1 MTYDEV
7 LKKFYEAGV
16 DSASHDADE
25 LFIHFGG
32 YGRSTMYLMHR
43 IESDSPEFLEAVER
57 RANREPLQ
65 YILGETYFY
74 REKYKVTPDVLIPRS
89 DTEHLVDYAVHNLP
103 EGGEFLDLCTGSGC
117 VAISVLANT
126 KGTKAVGVDISD
138 AALKI
143 AEENAEK
150 NGVRERLKL
159 VKADVM
165 NEVIKGKYDAI
176 LCNPPYVSESAYK
189 ELAPEIYH
197 EPKNAFLGGEDGG
210 DFYRH
215 LTPIYKEMLN
225 DGGFIAYEIGYDQAY
240 LLVQIAVQS
249 EMSFKVIDDYS
260 GNHRVAI
267 LRK

>member
-1 MTYDEV
+1 MTFDEV
-7 LKKFYEAGV
+7 RQRLSDAGIE
-16 DSASHDADE
+16 SASHDAEE
-25 LFIHFGG
+25 LFIRFGG

-43 IESDSPEFLEAVER
+43 IESDSPKFLEAVER

-74 REKYKVTPDVLIPRS
+74 REKYKVTPSVLIPRS

-103 EGGEFLDLCTGSGC
+103 EGAEFLDLCTGSGC

-126 KGTKAVGVDISD
+126 KGTRAVGVDISD

-143 AEENAEK
+143 AEENAEE
-150 NGVRERLKL
+150 NGVSERLKL

-165 NEVIKGKYDAI
+165 SEVISGRYDAL

-215 LTPIYKEMLN
+215 LTPIYKEMLKN
-225 DGGFIAYEIGYDQAY
+225 GGFIAYEIGCDQAE
-240 LLVQIAVQS
+240 LLCGIATANQMTCS
-249 EMSFKVIDDYS
+249 ILDDYS